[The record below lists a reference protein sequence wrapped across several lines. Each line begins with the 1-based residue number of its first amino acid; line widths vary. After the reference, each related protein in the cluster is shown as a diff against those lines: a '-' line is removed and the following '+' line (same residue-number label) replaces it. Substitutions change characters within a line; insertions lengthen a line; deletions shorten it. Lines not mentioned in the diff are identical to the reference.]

1 MNEYTMGVL
10 RDLSISGAYLLVNA
24 DYGDCVVI
32 PGSRGR
38 VVPQEVTSVL
48 FSDGLVKSG
57 PYTPGDQ
64 QAFITDAGAEI
75 ISQHRVEDALIDQ
88 QHAEIDAAPETIGY
102 QIVSEAKYDSFDT
115 LNLPAY
121 RYTVTL
127 VVKWTDE
134 YTRRPLAEQFYG
146 YGPDWETAQAQADE
160 QRAAWIV
167 RMNAIG
173 SRKFG
178 KAVL

>member
-1 MNEYTMGVL
+1 MNSYVNQ
-10 RDLSISGAYLLVNA
+10 LV
-24 DYGDCVVI
+24 D
-32 PGSRGR
+32 
-38 VVPQEVTSVL
+38 E
-48 FSDGLVKSG
+48 
-57 PYTPGDQ
+57 
-64 QAFITDAGAEI
+64 
-75 ISQHRVEDALIDQ
+75 
-88 QHAEIDAAPETIGY
+88 QHAAIDAAPETIGY
-102 QIVSEAKYDSFDT
+102 RIVSEAKYDSFDT

-121 RYTVTL
+121 RYAVLL
-127 VVKWTDE
+127 VVRWTDE
-134 YTRRPLAEQFYG
+134 YTRRSLAEKFYG